1 MKMHLE
7 KFFLVLLTVFALLFL
22 LSFQAFVSV
31 RAQLK
36 RSERIIEAYK
46 LYVSEDYDRF
56 ERYVETH
63 GLKELESLK
72 NTLREKVFEKY
83 YSLGV
88 MKLNLGDFSTAY
100 EYFKKAF
107 EQLPEGDER
116 RAELVYLMGQSLAKA
131 GRTVEAKLQLNTVLQ
146 MPDSLYRSQA
156 IRLLIELYRQTGEKE
171 KADELEKTY
180 REALRR

>member
-1 MKMHLE
+1 MKMRLE

-22 LSFQAFVSV
+22 LSFQAFVSM
-31 RAQLK
+31 RTQLK
-36 RSERIIEAYK
+36 RNERIIEAYK
-46 LYVSEDYDRF
+46 LYVNEDYDRF
-56 ERYVETH
+56 EQYIKVH
-63 GLKELESLK
+63 GLKELENLNSTLK
-72 NTLREKVFEKY
+72 EKVFEKY

-88 MKLNLGDFSTAY
+88 VKLNLGDFSTAY

-131 GRTVEAKLQLNTVLQ
+131 GRSLEAKLQLNMVLQ

-156 IRLLIELYRQTGEKE
+156 IRLLIDLYRQTGEKE

-180 REALRR
+180 REVLGR